1 MTTHL
6 PPQDPM
12 EPDDALP
19 GEAEL
24 SALYRQLPRSEPG
37 PALDAAVR
45 LAAAAAIA
53 SETQQ
58 SEQRLHAETSA
69 ATYAAPKNASD
80 AVIPIGAARP
90 RKAAPRWLIGLATAA
105 TLVLV
110 AGVTWHMREMP
121 NSASI
126 GADGADYRAA
136 IPAASTVVPAP
147 RKGTPMAPAASSVVA
162 TQESLRAPVVHPT
175 EPAKPRARTID
186 SSIVSNAI
194 HKSPRAVA
202 EKAVAMQSR
211 VASMPPPLEEMSSSA
226 PASPSHEAYTSGNS
240 STLQPE
246 KKQTALVQP
255 APTNAN
261 TVAFS
266 ATTIARPAVPPTP
279 SPPPA
284 TPAPAPAPAIAD
296 IPSDA
301 APVVMATPSPEPSII
316 IAGRSAP
323 MPMPAPAPAPAFSSS
338 VNQTD
343 TAKRQSDTP
352 AQELAKINA
361 LFAQHN
367 DTEAQR
373 RLLQFHRDHPTWGL
387 DPSLRARLGE
397 P

>member
-24 SALYRQLPRSEPG
+24 SALYRQLLRNEPG

-58 SEQRLHAETSA
+58 SEQRLHAEASA

-80 AVIPIGAARP
+80 VVTPIGAARP

-110 AGVTWHMREMP
+110 AGVAWHMREMP
-121 NSASI
+121 NSASTA
-126 GADGADYRAA
+126 ADGADYRAA
-136 IPAASTVVPAP
+136 IPAASTVVPAA
-147 RKGTPMAPAASSVVA
+147 REGTPMAPVASAVVA
-162 TQESLRAPVVHPT
+162 AQESLRTPVVHPT
-175 EPAKPRARTID
+175 EPVKPRARTID

-194 HKSPRAVA
+194 RKSPRAVA
-202 EKAVAMQSR
+202 EKAIAMQSR
-211 VASMPPPLEEMSSSA
+211 VASMPPPFEEMSSSA
-226 PASPSHEAYTSGNS
+226 PVSPSHEAYTSGNS

-246 KKQTALVQP
+246 KMQTALAQP

-261 TVAFS
+261 IVAFS
-266 ATTIARPAVPPTP
+266 ATTIARPAAPPAP

-284 TPAPAPAPAIAD
+284 TPVPAPAPAPAIAN

-323 MPMPAPAPAPAFSSS
+323 MPAPAPAPAFSSS

-343 TAKRQSDTP
+343 TAKQPSDTP

-373 RLLQFHRDHPTWGL
+373 RLQQFHRDHPTWSL
-387 DPSLRARLGE
+387 DSSLRARLGE